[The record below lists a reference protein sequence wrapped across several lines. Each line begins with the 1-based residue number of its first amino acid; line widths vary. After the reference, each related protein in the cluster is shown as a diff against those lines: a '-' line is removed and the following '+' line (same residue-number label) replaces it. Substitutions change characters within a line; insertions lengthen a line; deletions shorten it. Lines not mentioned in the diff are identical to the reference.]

1 MPTKFHQ
8 PVTVDSLVTQGT
20 AKLKI
25 THADLTAAAT
35 SQVITFN
42 TLAEANGGQLMP
54 AKSRVM
60 YAWINLL
67 TEFSGGAVSAL
78 VVKLGDA
85 GSDTE
90 LITNVS
96 VFTGAGAGLKV
107 KSGSYTLGTYES
119 AYAPVVTFTATDGNV
134 VALTAG
140 ALEVVI
146 QYETLSTDA
155 AF

>member
-42 TLAEANGGQLMP
+42 TLAAANGGQLMP

-85 GSDTE
+85 GSDNASMDGGNFVPSE
-90 LITNVS
+90 SIG
-96 VFTGAGAGLKV
+96 TGIV
-107 KSGSYTLGTYES
+107 R
-119 AYAPVVTFTATDGNV
+119 F
-134 VALTAG
+134 
-140 ALEVVI
+140 
-146 QYETLSTDA
+146 
-155 AF
+155 AFAKT